1 MANGKAIRPY
11 ILHKRQKKII
21 ECVLVEE
28 WSGPFD
34 SHLPRVVHWKVKFSL
49 FYQKMIFFRSKK
61 SCHSLQAKHKLKE
74 IKWLRGQL
82 WQFLLGR
89 SFESLTIFLAHFL
102 AFFPK
107 KETPLRL
114 LFKGS
119 NLDNGRVLDEMSR
132 MTNRLTTT
140 RNFKS
145 RITLRDVRH
154 PTQFFIIKDKF

>member
-1 MANGKAIRPY
+1 LANGKAIRPY

-89 SFESLTIFLAHFL
+89 SFESLTIFLVHFL
-102 AFFPK
+102 AFFRK
-107 KETPLRL
+107 KRPLFDFCSKVQIWITGGRSTKCREWQIDWRRLAISKVGSHSETFDIQLSFL
-114 LFKGS
+114 L
-119 NLDNGRVLDEMSR
+119 
-132 MTNRLTTT
+132 
-140 RNFKS
+140 
-145 RITLRDVRH
+145 
-154 PTQFFIIKDKF
+154 